1 MKKIVKEAL
10 SCTPAPVGRRT
21 LDAPNLVKDL
31 PMTSDPILSRGVR
44 AGACLG
50 LVLALA
56 ACSSTAVR
64 VGGAPE
70 ISVRNCVAA
79 ATREFKVGSEAVA
92 VMSSSTPRDGV
103 YAINLAVGPQKRSAV
118 CTADENGA
126 VLGLVYKRPE

>member
-1 MKKIVKEAL
+1 MPFYNRFE
-10 SCTPAPVGRRT
+10 PAPLASAAGIAA
-21 LDAPNLVKDL
+21 LAALV
-31 PMTSDPILSRGVR
+31 
-44 AGACLG
+44 
-50 LVLALA
+50 LA

-64 VGGAPE
+64 VGGAPD
-70 ISVRNCVAA
+70 ISVKNCVAA
-79 ATREFKVGSEAVA
+79 AVREFKVPTAGVA